1 MRLFISIDIEPT
13 PELKAIQAPFAELE
27 GVRLV
32 PSEQVHVT
40 LQFLDEQ
47 PAERLSAITDAIDAA
62 IESVRVEPFT
72 LSLAGYGV
80 FPDREYITVIWAAIE
95 QGTTQLNRLNEAIE
109 FEMSALGIEPE
120 DRAFV
125 PHATIARMDH
135 AASKTTVQSLIET
148 TTETHTQRVTAV
160 ELLESTRTG
169 DGPKYDR
176 RYARRLKSATAG

>member
-1 MRLFISIDIEPT
+1 MRLFISVNIEPSS
-13 PELKAIQAPFAELE
+13 ELDALQAPFADLA
-27 GVRLV
+27 GIRLI
-32 PSEQVHVT
+32 PPEQVHVT

-47 PAERLSAITDAIDAA
+47 PAERLSAITDGIDVA
-62 IESVRVEPFT
+62 IESVRIEPFT

-95 QGTTQLNRLNEAIE
+95 QGATALSRLNEAIE
-109 FEMSALGIEPE
+109 SEMSALGIEPE

-135 AASKTTVQSLIET
+135 AASKPTVQSLLEN

-169 DGPKYDR
+169 AGPRYDR
-176 RYARRLKSATAG
+176 RYVRRLKSATAG